1 VTLVT
6 RLAGRA
12 KRSLALEYR
21 TVRTD
26 HNTQDRYVR
35 NDHTP
40 SMYRGAQMRIAVAQ
54 MSAGMD
60 KAANLRRIGGLAA
73 EAAGAGAKVVV
84 FPEAAMCDFG
94 EPTDDLQPMAEAL
107 DGRFVSSLSEL
118 AAGLHLTIVSGMFET
133 IPGDHRVYNAAV
145 VVDPARGLVGAYH
158 KRNLFDAFGDTESDR
173 FAPGDPDPL
182 MLEVGGFKIAVVIC
196 YDLRFASFVERAG
209 DGGADMLLAPTAWV
223 AGPLKEEHLSVVAR
237 ARALDNTI
245 YVGVAGQ
252 TGAGYTGR
260 SVIVD
265 PLGTA
270 LAGLGEA
277 EGIATADVSHE
288 RIEAARKR
296 LPVLAQRR
304 AARENALD
312 RSRKHPVDVR
322 A

>member
-1 VTLVT
+1 
-6 RLAGRA
+6 
-12 KRSLALEYR
+12 
-21 TVRTD
+21 
-26 HNTQDRYVR
+26 
-35 NDHTP
+35 
-40 SMYRGAQMRIAVAQ
+40 MYRGAQMRIAVAQ

-60 KAANLRRIGGLAA
+60 KAANLKRIGGLAA
-73 EAAGAGAKVVV
+73 DAAEAGAGVVV

-94 EPTDDLQPMAEAL
+94 EPTDDLHPMAEPL
-107 DGRFVSSLSEL
+107 DGRFVSSLREL
-118 AAGLHLTIVSGMFET
+118 AARLRLTIVSGMFET

-145 VVDPARGLVGAYH
+145 VVDPAGGLVGTYR

-173 FAPGDPDPL
+173 FAAGAEDPL
-182 MLEVGGFKIAVVIC
+182 LLEVGGFKIGLVIC

-209 DGGADMLLAPTAWV
+209 DGGADLLLAPTAWV

-237 ARALDNTI
+237 ARALDNTM
-245 YVGVAGQ
+245 YVAVAGQ
-252 TGAGYTGR
+252 TGTGYTGR

-265 PLGTA
+265 PLGVA

-277 EGIATADVSHE
+277 EGVATADVSRE

-304 AARENALD
+304 ASRETAQEGD
-312 RSRKHPVDVR
+312 RSRTYPVNAR